1 MAGTA
6 PDTPAEAPARLTR
19 LDGLRGIAACV
30 VAFAYHP
37 RSLFAPELFTANGPV
52 LAWLSH
58 WGWAFVD
65 LFFLLSGYIFAHVY
79 LAGEKLARP
88 GALEQ
93 FAVARIARLYPLHLL
108 TLLVVA
114 AFAWGADGNTPGA
127 FAMHL
132 IMAQNFVRPVPDT
145 FNGPAWSLSVEV
157 CCYLLFAFAAMRA
170 NGRRLWLVTGAAIAL
185 GLGHLLLNGLPE
197 GPWVA
202 DNLPRGLLGFFLGVV
217 LWQGRSALAR
227 VPWPVLAALLATGL
241 TVPTGAFSSLLPL
254 VLLAFPA
261 ALLLA
266 LRQPWLDWPVMQW
279 LGDRSYAIYLIH
291 LPVIALVKRQTGPV
305 PGEGAMVWAFY
316 AGIVAAVLVL
326 SDLVY
331 RRFEMPLRRAIRQAW
346 ACRRAA
352 KMAVLPAAA

>member
-1 MAGTA
+1 MGGAFPDANTA
-6 PDTPAEAPARLTR
+6 AQRLTR

-37 RSLFAPELFTANGPV
+37 RTLFAPELFTGHGPV

-79 LAGEKLARP
+79 LPGETLART
-88 GALEQ
+88 GAMAR

-114 AFAWGADGNTPGA
+114 AYAWHDPANTPGA

-132 IMAQNFVRPVPDT
+132 VMAQNFVRPVPDT

-157 CCYLLFAFAAMRA
+157 CCYLLFAFAAMRG
-170 NGRRLWLVTGAAIAL
+170 NGRRLWLVSLAAFAL
-185 GLGHLLLNGLPE
+185 GLGYLVLAGQPE
-197 GPWVA
+197 GPWV
-202 DNLPRGLLGFFLGVV
+202 DDGLPRGLLGFFLGQM
-217 LWQGRSALAR
+217 LWHGRRVLAR
-227 VPWPVLAALLATGL
+227 VPAAVLAALLAIGL
-241 TVPTGAFSSLLPL
+241 IVPTGPWSSLLPL

-266 LRQPWLDWPVMQW
+266 LRQPWLDWRIMGW

-291 LPVIALVKRQTGPV
+291 LLVFALAKRLTGPV
-305 PGEGAMVWAFY
+305 PGDGPPVWALY
-316 AGIVAAVLVL
+316 GAIIAVILLL
-326 SDLVY
+326 SDLVFRHFEVPM
-331 RRFEMPLRRAIRQAW
+331 RRLIRAAWERRRAGT
-346 ACRRAA
+346 AA
-352 KMAVLPAAA
+352 LPHAAA

>member
-6 PDTPAEAPARLTR
+6 TIPPAEAPARLTR

-37 RSLFAPELFTANGPV
+37 RSLFAPDLFTGHGAV

-79 LAGEKLARP
+79 LAGAKLARP

-93 FAVARIARLYPLHLL
+93 FAVARAARLYPLHLL
-108 TLLVVA
+108 TLLLVA
-114 AFAWGADGNTPGA
+114 AYAWGEGGNTVGA
-127 FAMHL
+127 FALHL
-132 IMAQNFVRPVPDT
+132 VMAQNFVRPVPDT

-157 CCYLLFAFAAMRA
+157 CCYLLFAFAAMRG
-170 NGRRLWLVTGAAIAL
+170 NGRRLWLVTGLAITL
-185 GLGHLLLNGLPE
+185 GLGHLLVNGLPE

-202 DNLPRGLLGFFLGVV
+202 DNLPRGLLGFFLGQV
-217 LWQGRSALAR
+217 LWQFRAALAR
-227 VPWPVLAALLATGL
+227 VPWPVLAALLAAGL
-241 TVPTGAFSSLLPL
+241 VLPTGGFSSLLPL

-266 LRQPWLDWPVMQW
+266 LRSAWLDWPLMHW

-291 LPVIALVKRQTGPV
+291 LPVIAMVKRQTGPV
-305 PGEGAMVWAFY
+305 PGDGPLVWALY
-316 AGIVAAVLVL
+316 AGIAALVLLL
-326 SDLVY
+326 SDLAY
-331 RRFEMPLRRAIRQAW
+331 RRFEMPARRAIRRAW
-346 ACRRAA
+346 ERRHAA
-352 KMAVLPAAA
+352 RCAVLQAAA